1 MKLTGG
7 KVFDLA
13 KGFVERDVCFDGALL
28 TPDSRD
34 GSSYD
39 ASGYY
44 VIPGLTDVHFHGCV
58 GADLSDGDGD
68 GLQAMAEYEL
78 SRGVTQICPAGM
90 TLLEDRLMKV
100 CRTAAEHKRAG
111 RPGADLVGI
120 NLEGPFLSLAKKGA
134 QNGEW
139 LHAPDVAMLRR
150 LMDASEGLVKLVSV
164 APEEP
169 GALDFIREVC
179 EDVAVSV
186 AHTTA
191 DYDTALEAFRAGAR
205 EVTHLFNAMPGFTHR
220 APGVVGAALDSP
232 WSRVELISDGI
243 HIHPSVVRATFKMF
257 GADRVVLISDTMRA
271 AGMSDGK
278 YDLGGQEVT
287 VKGPLATLADGTI
300 AGSATD
306 LMACMKR
313 AVSFGI
319 PLADAVRAAAVT
331 PAQAIGIFD
340 RVGSLEP
347 GKRANAVVLDADL
360 NVKSVFF
367 HGRQVV

>member
-1 MKLTGG
+1 MRITGG
-7 KVFDLA
+7 RVFDLQ

-34 GSSYD
+34 GGSYD
-39 ASGYY
+39 ASGCY
-44 VIPGLTDVHFHGCV
+44 VIPGLTDVHFHGCK
-58 GADLSDGDGD
+58 GADFSDGDPD

-90 TLLEDRLMKV
+90 TLLEDRLLKV

-134 QNGEW
+134 QNGDW
-139 LHAPDVAMLRR
+139 LHEPDAAMLRR
-150 LMDASEGLVKLVSV
+150 LVDASEGLVKLVSV
-164 APEEP
+164 APEVP
-169 GALDFIREVC
+169 GAMEFIREVS
-179 EDVAVSV
+179 EEVNVAV

-191 DYDTALEAFRAGAR
+191 DYDTAMEAFRCGAR
-205 EVTHLFNAMPGFTHR
+205 QVTHLFNAMPGFTHR

-232 WSRVELISDGI
+232 WSRVELICDGI
-243 HIHPSVVRATFKMF
+243 HIHPAVVRATFKMF

-271 AGMSDGK
+271 AGMSDGE
-278 YDLGGQEVT
+278 YDLGGQNVI

-306 LMACMKR
+306 LMACMKA

-319 PLADAVRAAAVT
+319 PLADAVRAAAVN

-347 GKRANAVVLDADL
+347 GKRANAVVLDGGL
-360 NVKSVFF
+360 NVKAVFF
-367 HGRQVV
+367 HGKLVR

>member
-1 MKLTGG
+1 
-7 KVFDLA
+7 
-13 KGFVERDVCFDGALL
+13 
-28 TPDSRD
+28 
-34 GSSYD
+34 
-39 ASGYY
+39 
-44 VIPGLTDVHFHGCV
+44 
-58 GADLSDGDGD
+58 
-68 GLQAMAEYEL
+68 
-78 SRGVTQICPAGM
+78 
-90 TLLEDRLMKV
+90 MKV
-100 CRTAAEHKRAG
+100 CRTAAAHRREG

-139 LHAPDVAMLRR
+139 LHAPDAAMLRR
-150 LMDASEGLVKLVSV
+150 LMDAAEGLVKLVSV

-169 GALDFIREVC
+169 GAMEFIRAVS
-179 EDVAVSV
+179 EDVNVAV

-205 EVTHLFNAMPGFTHR
+205 EVTHLFNAKPRFTHR
-220 APGVVGAALDSP
+220 APRVVGAAQDTP
-232 WSRVELISDGI
+232 WARVELICDGV
-243 HIHPSVVRATFKMF
+243 HIHPSVVRATFRMF
-257 GADRVVLISDTMRA
+257 GPERVVLISDTMRA

-306 LMACMKR
+306 LMACMKT

-319 PLADAVRAAAVT
+319 PLADAVRSAAVT

-347 GKRANAVVLDADL
+347 GKRANAVVLDAGLD
-360 NVKSVFF
+360 VKAVFF
-367 HGRQVV
+367 HGKQV

>member
-1 MKLTGG
+1 MKITGG
-7 KVFDLA
+7 KVFDLR

-34 GSSYD
+34 GQSYD
-39 ASGYY
+39 AAECY

-68 GLQAMAEYEL
+68 GLQAMAKYEL

-90 TLLEDRLMKV
+90 TLLEDRLMQV
-100 CRTAAEHKRAG
+100 CRTAAEHNRAG

-120 NLEGPFLSLAKKGA
+120 NLEGPFLSYAKKGA
-134 QNGEW
+134 QNGDW

-150 LMDASEGLVKLVSV
+150 LEEASGGLVKLVSV

-169 GALDFIREVC
+169 GAMEFIKEVA
-179 EDVAVSV
+179 EEVAVSV

-191 DYDTALEAFRAGAR
+191 DYDTALEAFRLGAR

-232 WSRVELISDGI
+232 WSRVELICDGV
-243 HIHPSVVRATFKMF
+243 HIHPSVVRAVFKMF
-257 GADRVVLISDTMRA
+257 GSDRVVLISDTMRA
-271 AGMSDGK
+271 AGMTDGK

-300 AGSATD
+300 AGSVTD
-306 LMACMKR
+306 LMAGLKT
-313 AVSFGI
+313 AVSFGV
-319 PLADAVRAAAVT
+319 PLADAVRSAAVT

-340 RVGSLEP
+340 RVGSLDA
-347 GKRANAVVLDADL
+347 GKRANAVVLDGGL
-360 NVKSVFF
+360 NVKAVFF
-367 HGRQVV
+367 HGKQVV

>member
-39 ASGYY
+39 ASGCY

-90 TLLEDRLMKV
+90 TLLEDQLLKV
-100 CRTAAEHKRAG
+100 CRTAAEHRRTG

-120 NLEGPFLSLAKKGA
+120 NLEGPFLSMAKKGA
-134 QNGEW
+134 QNGAW

-150 LMDASEGLVKLVSV
+150 LMEASEGLVKLVSV

-169 GALDFIREVC
+169 GAIDFIREVSQ
-179 EDVAVSV
+179 EVNVSV

-191 DYDTALEAFRAGAR
+191 GYDTALEAFRQGAR
-205 EVTHLFNAMPGFTHR
+205 EVTHLFNAMPAFSHR

-232 WSRVELISDGI
+232 WSRVELICDGI

-271 AGMSDGK
+271 AGMSDGQ
-278 YDLGGQEVT
+278 YDLGGQDVV

-300 AGSATD
+300 AGSVTD
-306 LMACMKR
+306 LMACMKT

-319 PLADAVRAAAVT
+319 PMEDAVRAAAVN
-331 PAQAIGIFD
+331 PAKAIGIFD

-347 GKRANAVVLDADL
+347 GKQANVAVLGPDL
-360 NVKSVFF
+360 ELKTVFF
-367 HGRQVV
+367 HGRKV

>member
-1 MKLTGG
+1 MKITGG
-7 KVFDLA
+7 KVFDLR

-34 GSSYD
+34 GQSYD
-39 ASGYY
+39 AADCW

-58 GADLSDGDGD
+58 GADLSDGDPA

-90 TLLEDRLMKV
+90 TLLEDRLLKV
-100 CRTAAEHKRAG
+100 CRTAAAHRREN
-111 RPGADLVGI
+111 RPGADLVGV

-134 QNGEW
+134 QNGDW
-139 LHAPDVAMLRR
+139 LHAPDAAMLRR
-150 LMDASEGLVKLVSV
+150 LMEASEGLVKLVSV

-169 GALDFIREVC
+169 GAMEFIEAAA
-179 EDVAVSV
+179 EDAAVSV

-191 DYDTALEAFRAGAR
+191 DYDTAMEAFRRGAR
-205 EVTHLFNAMPGFTHR
+205 QVTHLFNAMPGFTHR

-232 WSRVELISDGI
+232 WSRVELIADGV
-243 HIHPSVVRATFKMF
+243 HIHPSVVRAVFKMF
-257 GADRVVLISDTMRA
+257 GPDRVALISDTMRA

-306 LMACMKR
+306 LMACMKT

-319 PLADAVRAAAVT
+319 PLADAVRSAAVT
-331 PAQAIGIFD
+331 SAQSIGIFD

-347 GKRANAVVLDADL
+347 GKRANVVVLDGALD
-360 NVKSVFF
+360 VKAVFF
-367 HGRQVV
+367 KGRQVV

>member
-1 MKLTGG
+1 M
-7 KVFDLA
+7 
-13 KGFVERDVCFDGALL
+13 
-28 TPDSRD
+28 S
-34 GSSYD
+34 
-39 ASGYY
+39 
-44 VIPGLTDVHFHGCV
+44 
-58 GADLSDGDGD
+58 
-68 GLQAMAEYEL
+68 
-78 SRGVTQICPAGM
+78 
-90 TLLEDRLMKV
+90 
-100 CRTAAEHKRAG
+100 
-111 RPGADLVGI
+111 
-120 NLEGPFLSLAKKGA
+120 KKGA
-134 QNGEW
+134 QNPKYVTPPNAEMFQH
-139 LHAPDVAMLRR
+139 LI
-150 LMDASEGLVKLVSV
+150 DAGDGLVKLTTI
-164 APEEP
+164 APETE
-169 GALDFIREVC
+169 GAIEFIRQFSPQVRM
-179 EDVAVSV
+179 SLG
-186 AHTTA
+186 HTDC
-191 DYDTALEAFRAGAR
+191 DYDTAREAFLAGASHM
-205 EVTHLFNAMPGFTHR
+205 THLFNAMPGFTHR

-257 GADRVVLISDTMRA
+257 GPDRVVLISDTMRA

-319 PLADAVRAAAVT
+319 PLADAVRAAAVN
-331 PAQAIGIFD
+331 PAQAIGVFD

>member
-1 MKLTGG
+1 MPS
-7 KVFDLA
+7 
-13 KGFVERDVCFDGALL
+13 EM
-28 TPDSRD
+28 
-34 GSSYD
+34 SS
-39 ASGYY
+39 
-44 VIPGLTDVHFHGCV
+44 T
-58 GADLSDGDGD
+58 
-68 GLQAMAEYEL
+68 
-78 SRGVTQICPAGM
+78 
-90 TLLEDRLMKV
+90 RL
-100 CRTAAEHKRAG
+100 
-111 RPGADLVGI
+111 
-120 NLEGPFLSLAKKGA
+120 
-134 QNGEW
+134 
-139 LHAPDVAMLRR
+139 
-150 LMDASEGLVKLVSV
+150 
-164 APEEP
+164 
-169 GALDFIREVC
+169 
-179 EDVAVSV
+179 
-186 AHTTA
+186 
-191 DYDTALEAFRAGAR
+191 
-205 EVTHLFNAMPGFTHR
+205 
-220 APGVVGAALDSP
+220 
-232 WSRVELISDGI
+232 

>member
-1 MKLTGG
+1 MKITGG
-7 KVFDLA
+7 KVFDLQ
-13 KGFVERDVCFDGALL
+13 KGFVERDVCFDGSLL

-34 GSSYD
+34 GKTYD
-39 ASGYY
+39 AAGCW

-58 GADLSDGDGD
+58 GADLSDGDPD

-90 TLLEDRLMKV
+90 TLLEDRLLKV
-100 CRTAAEHKRAG
+100 CRTAAAHRREN
-111 RPGADLVGI
+111 RPGADLAGV
-120 NLEGPFLSLAKKGA
+120 NLEGPFLSYAKRGA
-134 QNGEW
+134 QNGDW
-139 LHAPDVAMLRR
+139 LHAPDAAMLRR
-150 LMDASEGLVKLVSV
+150 LMDAAEGLVKLVSV

-169 GALDFIREVC
+169 GAMEFISQVA
-179 EDVAVSV
+179 EDVNVAV

-191 DYDTALEAFRAGAR
+191 DYDTALEAFRRGAR
-205 EVTHLFNAMPGFTHR
+205 QVTHLFNAMPNFTHR

-232 WSRVELISDGI
+232 WSRVELICDGI

-271 AGMSDGK
+271 AGMSDGQ
-278 YDLGGQEVT
+278 YDLGGQDVV

-300 AGSATD
+300 AGSVTD
-306 LMACMKR
+306 LMACMKT

-319 PLADAVRAAAVT
+319 PMEDAVRAAAVN
-331 PAQAIGIFD
+331 PAKAIGIFD

-347 GKRANAVVLDADL
+347 GKQANVAVLGPDL
-360 NVKSVFF
+360 ELKTVFF
-367 HGRQVV
+367 HGRKV